1 MKHRL
6 LILTTIVLSAL
17 QLLAQGIRYD
27 DDPVDLESLYQ
38 QIDNAILQSPRYVAE
53 RERQIT
59 ACSDSLV
66 QAVTPEQRLPL
77 AERLFQLY
85 IPFRNDSA
93 VYYADQCI
101 SLAESLRRPDLAGRY
116 RAQLAYQCSNAD
128 MSAEAVELL
137 RLVDRSA
144 LDKKG
149 LVDYYNAW
157 MHVYGELASYS
168 QRESVRQTYFDRQNL
183 YRDSVMMVA
192 YEGSEEWYHLK
203 VDILSAMRQFQEA
216 LRISNQWQKRV
227 KDGTHESAYAA
238 FYRSVVYDHLNNQEM
253 AHYWLAKS
261 ALDDIR
267 CAVMN
272 QASLLFLANHL
283 ADDGDLDRAQRY
295 MDFARVCN
303 FRFLPRL
310 RAYQVD
316 PVVNIVE
323 KSRNAASDR
332 LSTVLVASAVVILL
346 LVLALLFV
354 LLRKRKP

>member
-17 QLLAQGIRYD
+17 QLQAQGIRYD

-168 QRESVRQTYFDRQNL
+168 QRESVRQTYFERQNL

-295 MDFARVCN
+295 MDFARACN
-303 FRFLPRL
+303 VRFLPRL